1 MIAFTKRIFF
11 ITTVVLF
18 NLSCTTDNQPD
29 ETDDNPIE
37 EDIIFIPDENFRNTL
52 LNEDCIDSNNDLIP
66 DRNIDLNN
74 DDKIQRSEAENVE
87 ALILDFEYGAPIK
100 FVDLE
105 GIENFINIKY
115 LDISGT
121 GGDETNFDQ
130 VINTE
135 NISYDFR
142 NLEKLENLSIEYL
155 ATEHFD
161 NIDLSGLSE
170 LTTLD
175 LSQNRPINY
184 EGDYENQLINL
195 DLNGCSNLKEL
206 NITNSFF
213 SIYFCQIPSLE
224 KLNMEYLEGGEPDPF
239 DFHCLTNLKWLNI
252 AENQVETLI
261 LKNSSVLET
270 FIYKTTGSEGW
281 FYPFP
286 NTICIDNNQVERDQI
301 APLVGEN
308 TNVISDCTF

>member
-1 MIAFTKRIFF
+1 MILAFKRILIILILLLINF
-11 ITTVVLF
+11 
-18 NLSCTTDNQPD
+18 SCSTDNQPD
-29 ETDDNPIE
+29 KQDDNPIE
-37 EDIIFIPDENFRNTL
+37 EDIIFIPDDNFRNTL

-74 DDKIQRSEAENVE
+74 DGKIQRSEAESIE
-87 ALILDFEYGAPIK
+87 TLIIDFNYGVPIK
-100 FVDLE
+100 FVDLK

-135 NISYDFR
+135 NISYDFK
-142 NLEKLENLSIEYL
+142 NLKKLENLSIEYL

-161 NIDLSGLSE
+161 NINLSGLNK

-184 EGDYENQLINL
+184 EGDYENQLVNLNL
-195 DLNGCSNLKEL
+195 DGCSNLKEL

-213 SIYFCQIPSLE
+213 SIDFCQIPSLE

-239 DFHCLTNLKWLNI
+239 DFHCLKNLKWLNI

-261 LKNSSVLET
+261 LKNSSILET
-270 FIYKTTGSEGW
+270 FIYINTASEGW
-281 FYPFP
+281 FYPYP
-286 NTICIDNNQVERDQI
+286 NTICIDDIQEERNQI
-301 APLVGEN
+301 APLIGEN
-308 TNVISDCTF
+308 TDVITDCTF